1 MENPLQE
8 EFKSSDV
15 AMQVEKWRLGEKSL
29 PGAKKGIKSVCHQA
43 CECMC
48 GFSFLHLAKK
58 RCSLLS
64 FLEKKILTITK
75 QSHYCDSCL
84 YKVRR
89 GVRSPHFRARAFS
102 QEYKR
107 QISLSWES
115 YLVKMAEEG
124 EKGAVWQVDR
134 IEWTWPRGMDLSA
147 IDLVTNG
154 VWRAWHRRSVSE
166 DLTIPALS
174 PGLSNSQ

>member
-1 MENPLQE
+1 MKAWREESPWSQE
-8 EFKSSDV
+8 GH
-15 AMQVEKWRLGEKSL
+15 QVCVS
-29 PGAKKGIKSVCHQA
+29 PGLWVHVWILISASCK
-43 CECMC
+43 EEM
-48 GFSFLHLAKK
+48 
-58 RCSLLS
+58 LLTV
-64 FLEKKILTITK
+64 FPWKKILTITK